1 MHKLFSVL
9 SLFICLALLA
19 ACGGNSSAPT
29 AIPAPTSA
37 SATTT
42 SGAAVALA
50 TATGGAAA
58 ATAVMTTTAVMT
70 GAMGTPTMAMTATAA
85 IAATAGPTMAMT
97 STAVTT
103 PAITGTAGTTSS
115 ACTAPTKIVMAT
127 GFTPSV
133 SDAPFY
139 VAAAKG
145 YYTAACL
152 DVSFNY
158 SQIANIYQLLSDGQQ
173 IQFASASGDAIIP
186 ARLKGANIT
195 YVMALFQKY
204 PVGALALTSGGF
216 TLKTPA
222 DLKGHSIGYSAAG
235 SPTYVGMEAMLKAGG
250 LTDKDVTE
258 TQIGFNEVEALSSK
272 RVDIAFTFI
281 SNEAVQMRA
290 LGYKVQTLQL
300 PSSGSLIS
308 SGIAVG
314 DTLMQQHPEIV
325 QAFISATQHGL
336 QDTLSDP
343 SGAFDISLKQLTIS
357 PDKVA
362 VQRDV
367 MTATLDYEQPPSGHP
382 LGWSDPAGWQ
392 ASQDLLKSLNLI
404 TITADP
410 TTFYTNKFVE
420 ATKPLCR
427 WRQGMIV
434 PSCRCEV

>member
-19 ACGGNSSAPT
+19 ACGGDTSTPT
-29 AIPAPTSA
+29 AISAPPTA
-37 SATTT
+37 T
-42 SGAAVALA
+42 SGAAATVA
-50 TATGGAAA
+50 TATAPAA
-58 ATAVMTTTAVMT
+58 ATAM
-70 GAMGTPTMAMTATAA
+70 MTATAA
-85 IAATAGPTMAMT
+85 MAATVAPTMAMT
-97 STAVTT
+97 SPAAT
-103 PAITGTAGTTSS
+103 PAMSSTAGTTAI
-115 ACTAPTKIVMAT
+115 ACATPTKIVMAT

-173 IQFASASGDAIIP
+173 IQFASASSDAIIP

-204 PVGALALTSGGF
+204 PVGALALTNGGF

-272 RVDIAFTFI
+272 RVEIAFTFI

-290 LGYKVQTLQL
+290 LNYQVQTLQL
-300 PSSGSLIS
+300 PNTGSLIS

-314 DTLMQQHPEIV
+314 DTLMQQHPEVV
-325 QAFISATQHGL
+325 QAFVSATQHGL

-357 PDKVA
+357 PDKVP

-382 LGWSDPAGWQ
+382 LGWSNPAGWQ

-404 TITADP
+404 TTTADP

-420 ATKPLCR
+420 ATKP
-427 WRQGMIV
+427 
-434 PSCRCEV
+434 

>member
-1 MHKLFSVL
+1 MRKLFSAL

-19 ACGGNSSAPT
+19 ACGGDTSTPT
-29 AIPAPTSA
+29 AIPAPTDVSATATSGVAAA
-37 SATTT
+37 SATAT
-42 SGAAVALA
+42 SAP
-50 TATGGAAA
+50 AA
-58 ATAVMTTTAVMT
+58 ATV
-70 GAMGTPTMAMTATAA
+70 AMTMTAA
-85 IAATAGPTMAMT
+85 
-97 STAVTT
+97 T
-103 PAITGTAGTTSS
+103 PAMTGTAGTTSS
-115 ACTAPTKIVMAT
+115 TCTTPTKIVMAT

-173 IQFASASGDAIIP
+173 IQFASTSSDAIIP

-258 TQIGFNEVEALSSK
+258 TQIGFNEVEALSTK

-290 LGYKVQTLQL
+290 LGYQVQTLQL
-300 PSSGSLIS
+300 PNTGSLIS

-314 DTLMQQHPEIV
+314 DKLMQQHPEVV

-336 QDTLSDP
+336 QDTLSNP
-343 SGAFDISLKQLTIS
+343 SSAFDISLKQLTIS
-357 PDKVA
+357 PDKVP

-382 LGWSDPAGWQ
+382 LGWSNPAGWQ

-404 TITADP
+404 TATADP

-420 ATKPLCR
+420 ATKP
-427 WRQGMIV
+427 
-434 PSCRCEV
+434 